1 MATNMDV
8 LVIEDFVIH
17 KDQQPGATAHGI
29 DEYLANCEL
38 D

>member
-8 LVIEDFVIH
+8 LVIEDFVMH
-17 KDQQPGATAHGI
+17 KDRQPGATEHEI
-29 DEYLANCEL
+29 DEYLARFEL